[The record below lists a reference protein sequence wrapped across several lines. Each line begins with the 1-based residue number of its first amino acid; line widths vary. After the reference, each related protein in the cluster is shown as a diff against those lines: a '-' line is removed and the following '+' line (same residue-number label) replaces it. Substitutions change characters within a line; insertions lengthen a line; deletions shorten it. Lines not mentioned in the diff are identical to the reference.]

1 MKATFEEYAR
11 RYEQFAAIERT
22 EDGILEIRL
31 HTNGGVCRWDG
42 VMHAELGFLF
52 ADVAADPDNKVVV
65 FTATGDRFIDMPDMS
80 VMEPYLPMTPA
91 VYMPL
96 IGESTRLLQN
106 LIDIEVPII
115 SAVNGPAPVHSEMP
129 ALADICIAA
138 DHAWFSDSFHFQNG
152 WIAGDGTHVIWPLLL
167 GLGRSQYFL
176 MTAER
181 IPAAEA
187 KTLGFV
193 NEVVPAENL
202 RDRAYEL
209 ARQILEQPEVT
220 RRAQRLLYTTP
231 IKQALAQHLPFGLAL
246 EGLGEIN
253 YLPLHLK
260 E

>member
-1 MKATFEEYAR
+1 MQATFEEYAK
-11 RYEQFAAIERT
+11 RYEDFAVLERT

-42 VMHAELGFLF
+42 VMHAQMGFLF
-52 ADVAADPDNKVVV
+52 ADVAADTDNKVVIL
-65 FTATGDRFIDMPDMS
+65 TATGDRFIDMPDMS
-80 VMEPYLPMTPA
+80 VMEPYLPMTPQ

-106 LIDIEVPII
+106 LVDIEVPII
-115 SAVNGPAPVHSEMP
+115 GAVNGPAPVHPEIP
-129 ALADICIAA
+129 AMSDICLAA
-138 DHAWFSDSFHFQNG
+138 DHAWFADAFHFQNG
-152 WIAGDGTHVIWPLLL
+152 WIPGDGTHVIWPLLL
-167 GLGRSQYFL
+167 GLGRSQYFM

-181 IPAAEA
+181 ISAEEA

-193 NEVVPAENL
+193 NEVLPAAEL
-202 RDRAYEL
+202 RDRAYAL
-209 ARQILEQPEVT
+209 ARYILEQPEVT

-231 IKQALAQHLPFGLAL
+231 IKRALAEYLPFGLAL

-253 YLPLHLK
+253 YLPLKLK